1 MAFNFQK
8 FTDTKSSFFAK
19 ATIRRTGQIGFNAG
33 AINALKITEFV
44 YAILYFDP
52 EQRIVGIELTNT
64 DGPGAIE
71 IKKSETN
78 TFVRARNFCDRFD
91 IDYEESRTYRLL
103 RDPESGFLY
112 FSLNQSEPGDTTFR
126 EAVDEAFADQEG
138 MRTHH
143 NT

>member
-1 MAFNFQK
+1 MAFKFEK

-33 AINALKITEFV
+33 AINALKIKDFA

-52 EQRIVGIELTNT
+52 EQRVVGIELTNT

-78 TFVRARNFCDRFD
+78 TFVRARNFCDRFS
-91 IDYEESRTYRLL
+91 IDYKESRTYKLM
-103 RDPESGFLY
+103 RDSESGFLY
-112 FSLNQSEPGDTTFR
+112 FSLNESEPGDQTFR
-126 EAVDEAFADQEG
+126 EAVDEQFAEDEEA
-138 MRTHH
+138 
-143 NT
+143 NTP